1 MPDIKDEG
9 GEGESQRPA
18 PAHTPPFRGPAGPA
32 SSRQPLRA
40 AAPVSGRATV
50 PPFMPPIQQGGPRP
64 GTSRQPGLVAP
75 YATPFAKPRRPA
87 ATPVMQVPVDDASVT
102 AEHTTRVVPY
112 EGEQYFAPVNS
123 PLSSPAGFEGFSDDP
138 ASVTVELRRVPQIY
152 ASPEPPVVE
161 AVEAPAAPPADESI
175 LSIDAYVVR
184 PEAAAAGMA
193 VDESGAADML
203 GDGEADPPP
212 AYFSI
217 DSPMPIA
224 AAVPLPPIPV
234 PDASA
239 ADAAALSADEVE
251 RERQALVDAIVGA
264 VAHAADDQDAARDR
278 KIDRDATRLFT
289 DDPFGEPGADAV
301 NDPPDHA
308 GIPAGPSPFDDE
320 PDVTHNMMSGHIND
334 FADSRYI
341 VERPVPPE
349 PWSPPGLTPWGPTPA
364 SIPSVTPAFGSPA
377 APRPP
382 SEFPPI
388 PPFGKLQRPTP
399 THVTPILPPRIVTP
413 LSMAAV
419 AGVPPPTASRPT
431 PVRSPTPVFVPTPT
445 PLSVPAIPDVAG
457 ARAVAVALETV
468 AARIRAGHLVVRGEV
483 SESLDEDATHAGY
496 LAAAL
501 AALLGVR
508 HKVWRVAPLHLR
520 VTGRVQG
527 VGFRWY
533 IRAEAE
539 RLGLAGWVRNRPDG
553 SVELAADG
561 PRHARDALLAAV
573 QRGPPSAV
581 VDRVESLAS
590 SPGDPPASTPFRV
603 LHGS

>member
-9 GEGESQRPA
+9 GEGDSQRPA

-32 SSRQPLRA
+32 SSRPPLRA

-64 GTSRQPGLVAP
+64 GTARQPGLVAP
-75 YATPFAKPRRPA
+75 YAAPFAKPRRPA
-87 ATPVMQVPVDDASVT
+87 ATPVMQAAVDDASVT

-152 ASPEPPVVE
+152 APPEPPVAETVE
-161 AVEAPAAPPADESI
+161 GPAAPAADESI
-175 LSIDAYVVR
+175 LSIDAYVLR
-184 PEAAAAGMA
+184 PEAAAPAMA
-193 VDESGAADML
+193 ADESGTADVL
-203 GDGEADPPP
+203 GDGDADPPP

-234 PDASA
+234 PDVPAT
-239 ADAAALSADEVE
+239 DVALNADEVE

-289 DDPFGEPGADAV
+289 ADPFGEPGADAV
-301 NDPPDHA
+301 DDAADDAADHA
-308 GIPAGPSPFDDE
+308 GISAGPSPFDDE

-334 FADSRYI
+334 FADARYM
-341 VERPVPPE
+341 VERPVPAE

-377 APRPP
+377 APPPP

-388 PPFGKLQRPTP
+388 PPFGKLRRPTP

-413 LSMAAV
+413 LSV
-419 AGVPPPTASRPT
+419 AGVPPRSASRPT
-431 PVRSPTPVFVPTPT
+431 PVRSATPVFVRTPT

-457 ARAVAVALETV
+457 ARAVAVALETI
-468 AARIRAGHLVVRGEV
+468 AARIRAGHLVVQGEV
-483 SESLDEDATHAGY
+483 SESLNEDATHAGY

-508 HKVWRVAPLHLR
+508 H
-520 VTGRVQG
+520 
-527 VGFRWY
+527 
-533 IRAEAE
+533 
-539 RLGLAGWVRNRPDG
+539 
-553 SVELAADG
+553 
-561 PRHARDALLAAV
+561 
-573 QRGPPSAV
+573 
-581 VDRVESLAS
+581 
-590 SPGDPPASTPFRV
+590 
-603 LHGS
+603 